1 LGALDGI
8 KVLDLTRALSGPF
21 CTMILG
27 DLGARVVKLEPL
39 QEGDMSRAWGP
50 FDQGESVYFQSTNRN
65 KRSVAIDF
73 RAPEGLG
80 LIRRLAGETDVVVNN
95 FKPGVMEEMGLSSA
109 ALQAANPKL
118 VFVTITGFGVD
129 GPYGRRAGFDQIAQ
143 GMSGLMSVTGFDKDL
158 GTRVGIPIGDLVSG
172 MWAAIGALAAL
183 QSRHT
188 SGAGSV
194 VDTSLLRG
202 LLAILGVQGQRY
214 LSLGE
219 VAECAGN
226 SHPTLAPYGTFHC
239 SDGALNLAAATQDMW
254 ERLCR
259 TLDLTDLLND
269 PSFATNALRV
279 ANRAKL
285 DARINL
291 ELGSRRRERVM
302 AIMEKAG
309 IPAGPIYDIAEAF
322 GDHHVQATG
331 LIETVARIGKEA
343 TKVLPAGVKLSC
355 STGGHT
361 AAPLLGQHTREVL
374 LEAGISAGEIQ
385 TLIDRGV
392 VRQWTKASSAALD
405 RAV

>member
-1 LGALDGI
+1 MGALDGI

-27 DLGARVVKLEPL
+27 DLGARVAKLEPFH
-39 QEGDMSRAWGP
+39 EGDMSRSWGP
-50 FDQGESVYFQSTNRN
+50 FDDGESVYFLSTNRN

-73 RAPEGLG
+73 RTPEGLE
-80 LIRRLAGETDVVVNN
+80 LVRRLAGEADVVVNN
-95 FKPGVMEEMGLSSA
+95 FKPGVMDDMGLSSA
-109 ALQAANPKL
+109 ALQSANPGL

-143 GMSGLMSVTGFDKDL
+143 GMSGLMSVTGFDKAL

-172 MWAAIGALAAL
+172 MWAAIGTLAAL
-183 QSRHT
+183 QARHT
-188 SGAGSV
+188 TSTGAV

-239 SDGALNLAAATQDMW
+239 GDGALNLAPATQDMW

-259 TLDLTDLLND
+259 MLDLTDLLSD
-269 PSFATNALRV
+269 PGFATNALRV

-285 DARINL
+285 EARINL
-291 ELGSRRRERVM
+291 RLASLRREHVM
-302 AIMEKAG
+302 AMMEKAG

-322 GDHHVQATG
+322 GDHHVLAAG
-331 LIETVARIGKEA
+331 LIESVARMGKA
-343 TKVLPAGVKLSC
+343 PTKVLPMGVKLSC
-355 STGGHT
+355 ATESHT
-361 AAPLLGQHTREVL
+361 AAPLLGQHTRDVL
-374 LEAGISAGEIQ
+374 LESGLSAAEIQ
-385 TLIDRGV
+385 TLIDRRI
-392 VRQWTKASSAALD
+392 VRQWIKEASAA
-405 RAV
+405 

>member
-1 LGALDGI
+1 VGALNGI

-27 DLGARVVKLEPL
+27 DLGAEVVKLEPL
-39 QEGDMSRAWGP
+39 HEGDMSRAWGP
-50 FDQGESVYFQSTNRN
+50 FDEGESVYFLSTNRN

-73 RAPEGLG
+73 RTPEGLE
-80 LIRRLAGETDVVVNN
+80 LVRRLAVETDVMVNN
-95 FKPGVMEEMGLSSA
+95 FKPGVMEDMGLSIA
-109 ALQAANPKL
+109 ALRSANPKL
-118 VFVTITGFGVD
+118 VFVTITGFGAD

-143 GMSGLMSVTGFDKDL
+143 GMSGLMSVTGFDKGL

-172 MWAAIGALAAL
+172 MWAAIGTLAAL
-183 QSRHT
+183 QARQGT
-188 SGAGSV
+188 GAGSV

-226 SHPTLAPYGTFHC
+226 SHPTLAPYGTFNC

-254 ERLCR
+254 ERMCR
-259 TLDLTDLLND
+259 DLELTDLLSD

-285 DARINL
+285 ETRINL
-291 ELGSRRRERVM
+291 GLESRCRDHVM
-302 AIMEKAG
+302 AVMEKAG
-309 IPAGPIYDIAEAF
+309 IPAGPIYDIGQAF
-322 GDHHVQATG
+322 ADDHVQASG

-343 TKVLPAGVKLSC
+343 TKVLPVGVKLSS
-355 STGGHT
+355 STTSH
-361 AAPLLGQHTREVL
+361 AAPPRLGQHTREVL
-374 LEAGISAGEIQ
+374 LESGMSAAEIQ
-385 TLIDRGV
+385 TLIDGRI
-392 VRQWTKASSAALD
+392 VRQWTQNSSAA
-405 RAV
+405 

>member
-1 LGALDGI
+1 MSALNGI

-27 DLGARVVKLEPL
+27 DLGAEVVKLEPL
-39 QEGDMSRAWGP
+39 HEGDMSRAWGP
-50 FDQGESVYFQSTNRN
+50 FEAGESVYFLSTNRN

-73 RAPEGLG
+73 RTAEGLE
-80 LIRRLAGETDVVVNN
+80 LIRRLAAEADVVVNN
-95 FKPGVMEEMGLSSA
+95 FKPGVMEDMGLSSA
-109 ALQAANPKL
+109 ALQAANPRL
-118 VFVTITGFGVD
+118 VFVSITGFGVD

-143 GMSGLMSVTGFDKDL
+143 GMSGLMSVTGFDRGL

-183 QSRHT
+183 QARQT
-188 SGAGSV
+188 TGAGSV

-226 SHPTLAPYGTFHC
+226 SHPTLAPYGTFNC
-239 SDGALNLAAATQDMW
+239 SDGALNLAPATQDMW

-259 TLDLTDLLND
+259 SLELTDLLSD

-285 DARINL
+285 EARINL
-291 ELGSRRRERVM
+291 ALGSRRRDQVM
-302 AIMEKAG
+302 VMMEKAG
-309 IPAGPIYDIAEAF
+309 IPAGPIYDIAQAF
-322 GDHHVQATG
+322 ADDHVRATG
-331 LIETVARIGKEA
+331 LIEAVTRIGKEA
-343 TKVLPAGVKLSC
+343 TKVLPVGVKLSC
-355 STGGHT
+355 ATTNH
-361 AAPLLGQHTREVL
+361 AAPPLLGQHTSEVL
-374 LEAGISAGEIQ
+374 LENGMSAAQ
-385 TLIDRGV
+385 VQALIDGRI
-392 VRQWTKASSAALD
+392 VRQWTRNSNVA
-405 RAV
+405 

>member
-1 LGALDGI
+1 MGALDGI

-27 DLGARVVKLEPL
+27 DLGARIVKLEPFDD
-39 QEGDMSRAWGP
+39 GDMSRAWGP
-50 FDQGESVYFQSTNRN
+50 FDEGESVYFLSANRN

-73 RAPEGLG
+73 RTPEGLG
-80 LIRRLAGETDVVVNN
+80 LIWRLAGEADVVVNN

-109 ALQAANPKL
+109 ALHTANPKL
-118 VFVTITGFGVD
+118 VFATITGFGGD

-172 MWAAIGALAAL
+172 MWAAIGTLAAL
-183 QSRHT
+183 QARHT
-188 SGAGSV
+188 TGAGSV

-239 SDGALNLAAATQDMW
+239 SDGALNVAAATQDMW

-259 TLDLTDLLND
+259 ALDLTDLLSD
-269 PSFATNALRV
+269 PRFETNAMRV

-291 ELGSRRRERVM
+291 ELGSRRREHVM
-302 AIMEKAG
+302 AMMEKAG

-322 GDHHVQATG
+322 ADIHVQATG
-331 LIETVARIGKEA
+331 LIESVARMGREA
-343 TKVLPAGVKLSC
+343 TKVLPAGVKLSG
-355 STGGHT
+355 STGIHT
-361 AAPLLGQHTREVL
+361 TAPRLGQHTREVL
-374 LEAGISAGEIQ
+374 LEGGMSAAEIQ
-385 TLIDRGV
+385 ALIDRRV
-392 VRQWTKASSAALD
+392 IRQWTNNSSAA
-405 RAV
+405 

>member
-1 LGALDGI
+1 MGALNGI

-27 DLGARVVKLEPL
+27 DLGAEIVKLEPL
-39 QEGDMSRAWGP
+39 HEGDMSRAWGP
-50 FDQGESVYFQSTNRN
+50 FDEGESVYFLSTNRN

-73 RAPEGLG
+73 RTPEGLE
-80 LIRRLAGETDVVVNN
+80 LIRRLAAGTDVVVSN
-95 FKPGVMEEMGLSSA
+95 FKPGVMEAMGLSSA
-109 ALQAANPKL
+109 TLQSANPKL
-118 VFVTITGFGVD
+118 VFVTITGFGAD

-143 GMSGLMSVTGFDKDL
+143 GMSGLMSVTGFDKGL

-183 QSRHT
+183 QTRQT
-188 SGAGSV
+188 TGAGSV

-226 SHPTLAPYGTFHC
+226 SHPTLAPYGTFNC

-259 TLDLTDLLND
+259 DLELTDLLSD

-285 DARINL
+285 EARINL
-291 ELGSRRRERVM
+291 GLASRRRDHVM
-302 AIMEKAG
+302 AMMEKAG
-309 IPAGPIYDIAEAF
+309 IPAGPIYDIGQAF
-322 GDHHVQATG
+322 ADDHVQAAG
-331 LIETVARIGKEA
+331 LIETVARMGKEA
-343 TKVLPAGVKLSC
+343 TKVLPVGVKLSC
-355 STGGHT
+355 AT
-361 AAPLLGQHTREVL
+361 AHHAAPPLLGQHTREVL
-374 LEAGISAGEIQ
+374 QESGMSAAEIQ
-385 TLIDRGV
+385 ALIDRRIVG
-392 VRQWTKASSAALD
+392 QWTRNSSAA
-405 RAV
+405 